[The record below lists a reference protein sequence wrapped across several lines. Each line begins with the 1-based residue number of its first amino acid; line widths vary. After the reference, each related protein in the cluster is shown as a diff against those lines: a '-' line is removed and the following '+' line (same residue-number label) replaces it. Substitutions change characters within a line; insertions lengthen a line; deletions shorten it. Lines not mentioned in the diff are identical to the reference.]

1 MAELGLLAG
10 DIFLK
15 FLQIYMLLTSIVPGV
30 YEEVSGESDHGM
42 QSLCLAK
49 PFVLLPS

>member
-30 YEEVSGESDHGM
+30 YEEVSGESDHG
-42 QSLCLAK
+42 LCK
-49 PFVLLPS
+49 VFGLPSHLF